1 LERPYERFAERVG
14 RLVEGYSVEEIML
27 LVRHF
32 ERMQAM
38 YLAELDRLRGDDTA
52 QRPAREGVG

>member
-1 LERPYERFAERVG
+1 
-14 RLVEGYSVEEIML
+14 ML
-27 LVRHF
+27 LVHHF

-52 QRPAREGVG
+52 QRPA